1 MCGITG
7 FVGKYAIKNAMI
19 GLKSLEYRGY
29 DSAGIAYITNNDV
42 MIKKEIGKIENLDKM
57 LNYEDESNIAIA
69 HTRWATHGK
78 ATKNNAHPHKVGKI
92 TLVHNGIIENYEEL
106 KNKYSDY
113 QFKSDTDTEVIA
125 LVIDLLY
132 KEYKDMLIVLSKI
145 TDILKGS
152 YALAIINS
160 DITDTIYA
168 IRKDSPLI
176 VGYDNNSVIVAS
188 DIPAILHV
196 TNKYYLLDNY
206 DIVKSNS
213 NSLTFYNKELKEITK
228 EEYTYEEEKD
238 EISKNGYA
246 HYMLKE
252 INEEPIVFKKILDKY
267 ISNNKVI
274 DMFDISKYD
283 EIEIVACGSATHAGY
298 LGKHYIESIA
308 GIKTSVH
315 YASEYRYSKHFYNKK
330 TLVIVIS
337 QSGETADTLAA
348 LKQANES
355 NVDTLA
361 IVNVYKSSI
370 AREAK
375 YVLYTLAGVEIAVAT
390 TKAYMAQSLILLLLA
405 LNVKQDVSLI
415 EQLSKVPS
423 ILSKY
428 ISKDYKDIA
437 KIISDYEHIFYL
449 GREVDYYL
457 ALEGSLK
464 LKEISYIHSE
474 AYPAGE
480 LKHGTISLMDKNT
493 LVISVVTDDSIKD
506 KTISNLKEVMA
517 RDTSVIAITNDDKSI
532 SNYKV
537 EIEENNYLTPFIVMI
552 PMQLIAYEVAKI
564 KKCDIDK
571 PRNLAKSVTVE

>member
-206 DIVKSNS
+206 DIVKANS

-348 LKQANES
+348 LKLANES

-405 LNVKQDVSLI
+405 LNVKQDTILI

-423 ILSKY
+423 ILNKY

-517 RDTSVIAITNDDKSI
+517 RDTSVIVITNDDKSI

>member
-7 FVGKYAIKNAMI
+7 FVGKYAIKNAMT

-206 DIVKSNS
+206 DIVKANS

-348 LKQANES
+348 LKLANES

-405 LNVKQDVSLI
+405 LNVKQDTSLI

-423 ILSKY
+423 ILNKY

-537 EIEENNYLTPFIVMI
+537 EIEENSYLTPFIVMI

>member
-113 QFKSDTDTEVIA
+113 QFKSDTDTEIIA

-132 KEYKDMLIVLSKI
+132 KEYKDMLVVLSKVTNI
-145 TDILKGS
+145 FKGS

-160 DITDTIYA
+160 DYVDTIYA

-206 DIVKSNS
+206 DIVKANS

-228 EEYTYEEEKD
+228 EEYTYEEEQD
-238 EISKNGYA
+238 EISKNGYV

-308 GIKTSVH
+308 GIKTTVH

-405 LNVKQDVSLI
+405 LNVKQDTSLI

-437 KIISDYEHIFYL
+437 KIIANYEHIFYL

-537 EIEENNYLTPFIVMI
+537 EIEENSYLTPFIVMI

>member
-206 DIVKSNS
+206 DIVKANS

-405 LNVKQDVSLI
+405 LNVKQDTSLI

-423 ILSKY
+423 ILNKY

-437 KIISDYEHIFYL
+437 KIIANYEHIFYL

-480 LKHGTISLMDKNT
+480 LKHGTVSLMDKNT

-517 RDTSVIAITNDDKSI
+517 RDTSVIVITNDDKSI

>member
-206 DIVKSNS
+206 DIVKANS

-480 LKHGTISLMDKNT
+480 LKHGTVSLMDKNT

-517 RDTSVIAITNDDKSI
+517 RDTSVIVITNDDKSI